1 MTFQRFYANNIKS
14 NEQAGLV
21 ENEPVASEDDRN
33 LRTILR
39 IRKRIDKENPASLIE
54 VENDKEVIFRPEG
67 KNRSDKYSFS
77 KGKQFLSE
85 YLGYV

>member
-1 MTFQRFYANNIKS
+1 MGLFSPFYVNRIKP

-39 IRKRIDKENPASLIE
+39 IRRRIDKENPASLIE

-77 KGKQFLSE
+77 KGK
-85 YLGYV
+85 

>member
-1 MTFQRFYANNIKS
+1 MTFHCFYAISIKP